1 MILEV
6 DSIELYFKNK
16 PILNGVYL
24 KGETGKIT
32 GLLGRNGSG
41 KSCLLRII
49 FGDLKPKYKLI
60 RLNNKPILKPLFTT
74 KKVNYLPQYNFITK
88 SLRLKTVFQ
97 LFKVNWFDFLIDFE
111 NFSRYNKTKFGNLS
125 GGEKRIIE
133 IYLILKTP
141 GQIILLDEPFNG
153 VVPIHITKINNLI
166 NREKKHKIIILTD
179 HRYNEL
185 IDVCDN
191 LYLVKNGCTKLIDN
205 LKELEVY
212 KYLPKS
218 ALLTP

>member
-1 MILEV
+1 MILEA

-16 PILNGVYL
+16 AILNGVYL

-32 GLLGRNGSG
+32 GILGRNGSG

-60 RLNNKPILKPLFTT
+60 RLDSKPILKALFTT
-74 KKVNYLPQYNFITK
+74 KKVHYLPQYNFISK

-97 LFKVNWFDFLIDFE
+97 LFEVNWFDFIIEFE
-111 NFSRYNKTKFGNLS
+111 SFSIYRSTKFGDLS
-125 GGEKRIIE
+125 GGERRIVE
-133 IYLILKTP
+133 IYLILKAP

-153 VVPIHITKINNLI
+153 VAPIHIEKIKDLI
-166 NREKKHKIIILTD
+166 NREKNQKIIILTD
-179 HRYNEL
+179 HRYSEV

-191 LYLVKNGCTKLIDN
+191 LYLIRNGCTKLVDN
-205 LKELEVY
+205 LKELEDY
-212 KYLPKS
+212 NYLS
-218 ALLTP
+218 MGTL